1 MMEDLFTCK
10 LEESRQ
16 KRKLLSIYDDKND
29 IYSFRVGIVI
39 MMFSDSVLI
48 VQFNKRGESNGYILL
63 RLVDIFKIEEDTK
76 YLIRWSALLSLE
88 TDFVP
93 FQTGSVPY
101 PRWIEDYGIDYIIEM
116 CNIEKKM
123 VTIWLIYEDSFTGF
137 ITYYN
142 GNELLVSVYTDQ
154 GIFDGVTVVEYKN
167 IRSLAFASAN
177 ERAVMRM
184 IGHGGNAL

>member
-1 MMEDLFTCK
+1 
-10 LEESRQ
+10 
-16 KRKLLSIYDDKND
+16 
-29 IYSFRVGIVI
+29 
-39 MMFSDSVLI
+39 
-48 VQFNKRGESNGYILL
+48 
-63 RLVDIFKIEEDTK
+63 
-76 YLIRWSALLSLE
+76 
-88 TDFVP
+88 
-93 FQTGSVPY
+93 
-101 PRWIEDYGIDYIIEM
+101 
-116 CNIEKKM
+116 M

-167 IRSLAFASAN
+167 IRSLAFDSAD

>member
-93 FQTGSVPY
+93 FQTSSVPN
-101 PRWIEDYGIDYIIEM
+101 PRWIEEYGIDYIIEM

-142 GNELLVSVYTDQ
+142 GNELLVSVYSDQ

-167 IRSLAFASAN
+167 IRSLAFDSAD